1 MDRIYKYNPNISY
14 NPNGGRYLQLITAKN
29 LYIQNITVAEND
41 GHSDSF
47 HVKFPN
53 VFTNYPLGAV
63 RVEDQ
68 KFKDWDHYKFT
79 IWQLQLNFVVF
90 CASSACGVSVEHL
103 NAKEPMIRSIYR
115 FHVYYHIRRILKIL
129 EIPLPYENSFNQY
142 NNPYNHEKF
151 IGICSEYGVSND
163 LTKWRKQKYFST
175 WQSRAWET
183 GKPGMSNINENSFS
197 RWIIEKSDGLTMLG
211 LQKLSGSVRHDAYL
225 ILTSQTSTR
234 GPIVGIESRN
244 LDAQHT
250 FLNTFENIVNRRVNI
265 SEDIRRFQKTL
276 QYARSKVDY
285 VIGEFIYMLPS
296 NMNLQIEK
304 VKDYNNK
311 ILISSPSFKIG
322 TNLKI
327 NLDGE
332 QVKLKDKP
340 DVKSKEVEMVKT
352 EPDVKPKVITKPDI
366 KSNKEHKQ
374 DVKPNIELKHD
385 VMLITTKPDTNK
397 ITYEEEKVALYWE
410 LQLYLQYGGCSSD
423 LRSICL
429 CHEICVYQDSNTCD
443 KCPQILRQ
451 PTNCFLCSIQDP

>member
-1 MDRIYKYNPNISY
+1 MVYNIMDRIYKYNSDASY
-14 NPNGGRYLQLITAKN
+14 KPNGGTYLQLITATD
-29 LYIQNITVAEND
+29 LYIQNVTVAEHD
-41 GHSDSF
+41 GGHSDSF
-47 HVKFPN
+47 QVKFPN

-79 IWQLQLNFVVF
+79 IWQSQLNFTVF

-163 LTKWRKQKYFST
+163 LTKWRNQKYFST

-183 GKPGMSNINENSFS
+183 GKPGMSYINENSFS
-197 RWIIEKSDGLTMLG
+197 RWIIEKSEGLTTLG
-211 LQKLSGSVRHDAYL
+211 IQKLSESVRDYAYL

-234 GPIVGIESRN
+234 GPIVGHEARN
-244 LDAQHT
+244 LDAQRT

-265 SEDIRRFQKTL
+265 PEDIRRFQKTL

-285 VIGEFIYMLPS
+285 AIGEFVYMLPS
-296 NMNLQIEK
+296 DMNLRIGN
-304 VKDYNNK
+304 VRNYNNK

-322 TNLKI
+322 TNVKI
-327 NLDGE
+327 NL
-332 QVKLKDKP
+332 
-340 DVKSKEVEMVKT
+340 DVKSKEVDNRRLMVKT
-352 EPDVKPKVITKPDI
+352 EPKVITKP
-366 KSNKEHKQ
+366 NKEHKQ
-374 DVKPNIELKHD
+374 DVKPNRPDIKQNIE
-385 VMLITTKPDTNK
+385 ISRSKPDTNK
-397 ITYEEEKVALYWE
+397 ITYEEEKVAL
-410 LQLYLQYGGCSSD
+410 
-423 LRSICL
+423 
-429 CHEICVYQDSNTCD
+429 
-443 KCPQILRQ
+443 ILG
-451 PTNCFLCSIQDP
+451 TTAVFTVLWMFK